1 MTKKTLED
9 KVKDAN
15 TAFGNEYSARIESM
29 DYFLS
34 YGISWI
40 GVREPDA
47 PEKDKN
53 KPCLIAYL
61 THNEESHRPIAPGTL
76 VYIARDIIPREYK
89 GFKVFLE
96 YREALKPRD
105 ENRGGPA
112 TLYGV
117 PMPPEDETSGGM
129 ATLYGPPVADEGPVP
144 AYGVPMPPVDDK
156 KGPVPAYGVP
166 FPPKDKKKKKKDK

>member
-15 TAFGNEYSARIESM
+15 TAFLNEYSVRIESM

-61 THNEESHRPIAPGTL
+61 THNEESHRPIATRHTG
-76 VYIARDIIPREYK
+76 VYSGDIIPC
-89 GFKVFLE
+89 
-96 YREALKPRD
+96 
-105 ENRGGPA
+105 
-112 TLYGV
+112 
-117 PMPPEDETSGGM
+117 
-129 ATLYGPPVADEGPVP
+129 
-144 AYGVPMPPVDDK
+144 
-156 KGPVPAYGVP
+156 
-166 FPPKDKKKKKKDK
+166 